1 MTKER
6 STEHEPTRGFW
17 ISTAAIAAG
26 MTLAA
31 QQMPDRSFRPMIE
44 DRAFAVGAGP
54 LVCFVEA
61 HDNLHTLDDAFWPFG
76 ELVRRDGYLLRA
88 VAATFDGQSLA
99 DCRILVIA
107 DSQPGGLGADT
118 VPAPPTFGQDEVAA
132 IHRWVVGGGRLLLIG
147 NHLPQAASSLAAA
160 FGVTFV
166 DRLAVDISMFRSA
179 DRTLPPHAIVRGRH
193 AKESVA
199 TVSTYKGRAFQA
211 PATAEALLVDP
222 DGLLQ
227 GAAMRVES
235 GRAAFFGDAALFTA
249 QIVGRERRL
258 VGMNALGRTQNFQFV
273 LNVMHWLSGVL

>member
-1 MTKER
+1 MN
-6 STEHEPTRGFW
+6 GAFW
-17 ISTAAIAAG
+17 ILTAAIAAG

-31 QQMPDRSFRPMIE
+31 QQMPDRSFRPMLE
-44 DRAFAVGAGP
+44 DRAFAVGTGP
-54 LVCFVEA
+54 VVCFVEA
-61 HDNLHTLDDAFWPFG
+61 HDNVHTLDDAFSPFG

-88 VAATFDGQSLA
+88 VAAKLDGQSLA
-99 DCRILVIA
+99 ECRILVIA
-107 DSQPGGLGADT
+107 DPQPGGLGSDT
-118 VPAPPTFGQDEVAA
+118 VPAPPTFGQDEVDA
-132 IHRWVVGGGRLLLIG
+132 IHRWVAGGGGLLLIG
-147 NHLPQAASSLAAA
+147 NHLPPAASGLAAA

-166 DRLAVDISMFRSA
+166 DRVAVEATVFRSA
-179 DRTLPPHAIVRGRH
+179 DRTLRPHAIVRGRH

-199 TVSTYKGRAFQA
+199 AVSTYKGRAFQA
-211 PATAEALLVDP
+211 PATADALLVDP
-222 DGLLQ
+222 GGLLQ